1 MNKFVKNVAL
11 YVLLIIIAV
20 SIFNTFVHPQEKH
33 SEITY
38 SDFIS
43 QVEKKNVDS
52 VTMTNNSISGKLKD
66 GSGQYLWQPGLKEGQ
81 PDKLLS
87 YRLVTSAYMP
97 EVASG
102 AKPVLFGDFSSYW
115 IADRQGR
122 SFQRLNELYAATG
135 QIGFRATQRVDG
147 RLVQSEGLKCLAMK
161 A

>member
-66 GSGQYLWQPGLKEGQ
+66 GSGQYLWQPGLKEANSL
-81 PDKLLS
+81 PMH
-87 YRLVTSAYMP
+87 RTMT
-97 EVASG
+97 
-102 AKPVLFGDFSSYW
+102 
-115 IADRQGR
+115 R
-122 SFQRLNELYAATG
+122 SFCQSFRRAASSSLQNRRNSRPG
-135 QIGFRATQRVDG
+135 G
-147 RLVQSEGLKCLAMK
+147 
-161 A
+161 

>member
-66 GSGQYLWQPGLKEGQ
+66 GSEFATYAPDNDAQLLPKLSEGGVIKTAGTAVLVDESAFLAASDHHSGRRVVLDHEPDTGRRRTCHELWQ
-81 PDKLLS
+81 
-87 YRLVTSAYMP
+87 
-97 EVASG
+97 
-102 AKPVLFGDFSSYW
+102 
-115 IADRQGR
+115 
-122 SFQRLNELYAATG
+122 
-135 QIGFRATQRVDG
+135 
-147 RLVQSEGLKCLAMK
+147 VQSKDDSRRPGPCEFL
-161 A
+161 

>member
-66 GSGQYLWQPGLKEGQ
+66 GSEFATYAPDNDAQLLPKLSEGGVIITAKPPEQPSWWMN
-81 PDKLLS
+81 LLS
-87 YRLVTSAYMP
+87 
-97 EVASG
+97 
-102 AKPVLFGDFSSYW
+102 
-115 IADRQGR
+115 
-122 SFQRLNELYAATG
+122 
-135 QIGFRATQRVDG
+135 
-147 RLVQSEGLKCLAMK
+147 
-161 A
+161 

>member
-66 GSGQYLWQPGLKEGQ
+66 DEFATYA
-81 PDKLLS
+81 PDNDARLLPKL
-87 YRLVTSAYMP
+87 
-97 EVASG
+97 
-102 AKPVLFGDFSSYW
+102 
-115 IADRQGR
+115 
-122 SFQRLNELYAATG
+122 
-135 QIGFRATQRVDG
+135 
-147 RLVQSEGLKCLAMK
+147 SEGGVIILQNRRNSRPGG
-161 A
+161 